1 MELKYTLLSE
11 AKTKNKQTQTFHP
24 VFTENGFAVQ
34 SMLGVV
40 SLKNTPSSNNALP
53 KNTTQ

>member
-1 MELKYTLLSE
+1 MELKYILLSE
-11 AKTKNKQTQTFHP
+11 AKT
-24 VFTENGFAVQ
+24 FTENGFAVQ

-40 SLKNTPSSNNALP
+40 NQKNPPSLNNALP